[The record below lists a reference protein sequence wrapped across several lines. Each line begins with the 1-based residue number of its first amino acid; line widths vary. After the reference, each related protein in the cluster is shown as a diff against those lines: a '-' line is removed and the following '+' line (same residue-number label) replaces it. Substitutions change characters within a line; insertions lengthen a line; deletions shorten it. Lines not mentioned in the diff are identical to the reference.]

1 MIGMKRAYSTSK
13 NHVNRYSS
21 KGKDVLQQ
29 KSRHKSFEMHSGEG
43 DSSNISFPLIKQ
55 LDNAKV
61 LQRYAAILSRTAE
74 DGVSME
80 DLDALQ
86 QDFER
91 LLSTCAVRNRMLRSE
106 VESIDRVEEKRE
118 KKGKFIEKQ
127 SLKRKRPDDKSKYK
141 DGKNGTRLFKPKH
154 HNLLLN
160 SFMNDLQHKHE
171 VPKVTLPRN
180 DTSDK
185 FWSSIEPYCAELS
198 RDDVNFLDEL
208 IQECSQDI
216 NVKIPEVGEHYAMEW
231 AESTINQEQALS
243 NVGKSPKSKN
253 LNYSSDLKKNG
264 NNAMVDAFSSP
275 LTQRLIAALLEEK
288 VIKSFPSAFDKL
300 KDFSVKNN
308 NGGRGGV
315 CLDRRLRKELV
326 EQGILDVE
334 DLPKTYPPE
343 DDILLEIKK
352 CQEELSVVNEH
363 NISELNKLRTI
374 VAKDLR
380 RQDVKNALN
389 KVDTEI
395 MSMYNNWLTYIECD
409 EEA

>member
-1 MIGMKRAYSTSK
+1 
-13 NHVNRYSS
+13 
-21 KGKDVLQQ
+21 
-29 KSRHKSFEMHSGEG
+29 MHSGEG
-43 DSSNISFPLIKQ
+43 ESPNVTFPLIKQ
-55 LDNAKV
+55 SENAKT
-61 LQRYAAILSRTAE
+61 LQRYATILSRTAE

-127 SLKRKRPDDKSKYK
+127 SLKRKRPDDKLRYR
-141 DGKNGTRLFKPKH
+141 DGKNGVRVFKPKH
-154 HNLLLN
+154 NNFFMN

-198 RDDVNFLDEL
+198 RDDVNFLDDL

-216 NVKIPEVGEHYAMEW
+216 NVKIPEAGEHYAMEW
-231 AESTINQEQALS
+231 AESTINQEQVLS
-243 NVGKSPKSKN
+243 NVGKSPKSKTMTYN
-253 LNYSSDLKKNG
+253 NDLKKNG
-264 NNAMVDAFSSP
+264 TNALVDTFSSP
-275 LTQRLIAALLEEK
+275 LTQRLLAALLEEK

-300 KDFSVKNN
+300 KASDFSIKNS

-334 DLPKTYPPE
+334 DLPKTYPPD

-380 RQDVKNALN
+380 RQEVKNALG
-389 KVDTEI
+389 KVDNDI
-395 MSMYNNWLTYIECD
+395 MSMYNNWLTYFECD
-409 EEA
+409 EEANRLIKQQSVLHRELAELTDFSLIQ